1 MDTAQAHELPGEWPG
16 IALARESL
24 RWLLERCLLR
34 CLDGDPESTRA
45 PFRPDGCP
53 RIGVKLGTSSKKKLR
68 HSIPYDAEERGREVR
83 TADAP
88 TPDAHLL

>member
-1 MDTAQAHELPGEWPG
+1 
-16 IALARESL
+16 
-24 RWLLERCLLR
+24 
-34 CLDGDPESTRA
+34 
-45 PFRPDGCP
+45 
-53 RIGVKLGTSSKKKLR
+53 VKLGTSSKKKLR